1 MDVSHIITNEFQQIF
16 DCLQIIILHIVTIEV
31 HHSFE
36 VLDMINSLIDVS
48 HPVPIKKAVKG

>member
-16 DCLQIIILHIVTIEV
+16 DCLQIIILYIVTIEV

-36 VLDMINSLIDVS
+36 VLDMINS
-48 HPVPIKKAVKG
+48 